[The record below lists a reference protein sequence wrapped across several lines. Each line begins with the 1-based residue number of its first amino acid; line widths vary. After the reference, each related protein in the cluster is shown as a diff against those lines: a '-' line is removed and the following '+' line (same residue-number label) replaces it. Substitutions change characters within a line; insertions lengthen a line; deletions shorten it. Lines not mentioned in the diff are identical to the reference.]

1 MSDRC
6 KNWTPGVPPAGLN
19 GADLDSATV
28 ANAALA
34 GSITNAKLAGSITSD
49 KLSKPYALSYL
60 TVRQET
66 PAAVTGLM
74 AFSPSQA
81 CDVLFV
87 QAAYT
92 TSPSSGATAVDCH
105 VGASYGSHHTI
116 FSGAKVAPGLTSLK
130 TATVAAHGALGAVAA
145 GGYVRV
151 DVDSVASG
159 TKAGL
164 VVTLALK
171 NLLHA

>member
-6 KNWTPGVPPAGLN
+6 RNWTPGVPPAGIN
-19 GADLDSATV
+19 GADLDGTSV
-28 ANAALA
+28 ANAA
-34 GSITNAKLAGSITSD
+34 LAGSITSD
-49 KLSKPYALSYL
+49 KLSKPYALSYV
-60 TVRQET
+60 TVRQAT

-81 CDVLFV
+81 CDVLFA
-87 QAAYT
+87 QAMHT
-92 TSPSSGATAVDCH
+92 TAPSSGAATVDVH

-116 FSGAKVAPGLTSLK
+116 FGGGSKISAGLTSLK
-130 TATVAAHGALGAVAA
+130 TATVAQSGALGAVAA

-151 DVDSVASG
+151 DVDAIGSG
-159 TKAGL
+159 TQAGL